1 MLSVDMIIACFEWGG
16 PFSLRSVDTAV
27 LEVRRA
33 TWIEYD
39 NSSVAKQNICLS
51 HNTASC
57 TRCTC
62 WYNFWQGSHSW
73 QEEGIQNRDITCGS
87 HSVIGAVHT
96 TGKYLELKFVGAVR
110 MTPWRAK
117 LSLTNASV
125 LSMYCVWCMSPL
137 VLLNWHFW
145 QLWVEPWH
153 LDLCFKHQVSSNC
166 LSCPGNDLSL
176 ESGQSSPWC

>member
-16 PFSLRSVDTAV
+16 PVSLRSVDTAV

-62 WYNFWQGSHSW
+62 WYNIWQRSHSW
-73 QEEGIQNRDITCGS
+73 QEEGIQRYYLWLAQCYRSRSYNREIFRTYACW
-87 HSVIGAVHT
+87 AVQ
-96 TGKYLELKFVGAVR
+96 
-110 MTPWRAK
+110 MTPWRAN
-117 LSLTNASV
+117 LSSTNASAP
-125 LSMYCVWCMSPL
+125 SMYCVWCTLPL
-137 VLLNWHFW
+137 VLLHWHFW
-145 QLWVEPWH
+145 QLWIEPWC
-153 LDLCFKHQVSSNC
+153 LDLCFKHQSE
-166 LSCPGNDLSL
+166 LSR
-176 ESGQSSPWC
+176 